1 VQLVILVL
9 KKRKK
14 REKKT
19 LTLKAPLLLICKL
32 PLLELLPLCASSSTR
47 STSSSLQALEVQTI
61 NPTSQGG
68 SEALAME
75 GSENGWWGR

>member
-1 VQLVILVL
+1 L
-9 KKRKK
+9 KKKK
-14 REKKT
+14 KKEKKT
-19 LTLKAPLLLICKL
+19 LTLKAPLLLMICKL

-47 STSSSLQALEVQTI
+47 STSSSLQASKEQTV

-75 GSENGWWGR
+75 QSENGWWGS